1 MKKKKQYGIIAL
13 VLILVVVI
21 AAGYYFYI
29 NRFDASA
36 YVKAVLDVSYKNE
49 IQEYVELTDTS
60 EKELPNYTLYS
71 VFHWLFFRK
80 ISRFSNQNLL

>member
-60 EKELPNYTLYS
+60 EK
-71 VFHWLFFRK
+71 
-80 ISRFSNQNLL
+80 